1 MCYLDVIVFAHNPF
15 DSCLLTIHQILHAIL
30 ICPFSYGVICD
41 RVYNCDV
48 QGCPADNSMLTKDV
62 YRRFNTEAVKLFVV

>member
-1 MCYLDVIVFAHNPF
+1 MSYLEMIVLIVTAP
-15 DSCLLTIHQILHAIL
+15 SCLSTIHQILHSIL
-30 ICPFSYGVICD
+30 TFPIYCDLFCD